1 MQKHA
6 GAFRPPAERIQDSHP
21 RRQQRNAE
29 QQHDHVAEKDHHG
42 GKQITLACDVRLLRL
57 QNVSRQRH
65 VKRIR
70 RAEQQIKPD
79 EIAVPVPD
87 EIAERKQA
95 DQDDGIQREKIRRE
109 RDEEIR
115 LGSNDVP
122 AFGRDLHFFDR
133 SSEQPRPDGVRQF
146 MAKNINPHRLG
157 HEQKN
162 HNPAR
167 RAGEDGNPDRVRAV
181 TRAQHEPQRFCC
193 AGANRQQQNGD
204 DELDPLRHARK
215 ISHRATERTEE
226 NSRWPSARTSVF
238 SVALWQKLFYSPA
251 MTQNEVLQ
259 IFRDSGALLEGH
271 FILRSGLHSRQFF
284 QCALALQQMPA
295 VEKLGAAL
303 AAKVKSLGAV
313 TVVAPAM
320 GGLVIGQEVAR
331 QLGVRFIFVEKEEG
345 KLVLRRGFKIS
356 AGEKILVV
364 EDVVTKGGRVQETIE
379 IVRAHGGDV
388 VGVAMVV
395 DRSNGQTQLGVPQ
408 FSLIALQVE
417 AFDPNHLPPDLQK
430 IPAVKPGSK

>member
-1 MQKHA
+1 
-6 GAFRPPAERIQDSHP
+6 
-21 RRQQRNAE
+21 
-29 QQHDHVAEKDHHG
+29 
-42 GKQITLACDVRLLRL
+42 
-57 QNVSRQRH
+57 
-65 VKRIR
+65 
-70 RAEQQIKPD
+70 
-79 EIAVPVPD
+79 
-87 EIAERKQA
+87 
-95 DQDDGIQREKIRRE
+95 
-109 RDEEIR
+109 
-115 LGSNDVP
+115 
-122 AFGRDLHFFDR
+122 
-133 SSEQPRPDGVRQF
+133 
-146 MAKNINPHRLG
+146 
-157 HEQKN
+157 
-162 HNPAR
+162 
-167 RAGEDGNPDRVRAV
+167 
-181 TRAQHEPQRFCC
+181 
-193 AGANRQQQNGD
+193 
-204 DELDPLRHARK
+204 
-215 ISHRATERTEE
+215 
-226 NSRWPSARTSVF
+226 
-238 SVALWQKLFYSPA
+238 

-345 KLVLRRGFKIS
+345 KLVLRRGFKIA

-388 VGVAMVV
+388 GGVAMVV

-417 AFDPNHLPPDLQK
+417 TFEADKLPPDLQK